1 MPKNYYLEKM
11 KNFPTLILL
20 LVLATACN
28 PRQPESTS
36 LSPAPTSYSF
46 LVGTY
51 TDSAHQGIQELY
63 FSPSENKFEVEIIA
77 SEIQNP
83 SFVLTNAE
91 GNLVF
96 SLEEDQSKTGGNI
109 LVFERSNR
117 LEKLIPL
124 DTIPSY
130 GDHPCYLGL
139 SPDEKLLAVANY
151 TGGSLSLFEVSPSHQ
166 LKFIQT
172 IQHFGKSVNP
182 ARQENP
188 HVHSTLFS
196 PDGKYLLAADL
207 GTDKIYVY
215 QIDRSLENP
224 LSLFAEYPMTPGDGP
239 RHLVFS
245 SGGSRI
251 LVVQEMAAVLEV
263 FEFQDGK
270 MNSIARHSLVSD
282 AFSGK
287 VGAAEI
293 RVFEDGKFAYASNR
307 GDANAV
313 VVFEKRGNG
322 YVKIQEIYS
331 GGIMPRNF
339 NLTRDGLFLIV
350 ANQAS
355 NDLVVFARNLETG
368 LLTPTQWKLSI
379 HKPSYLFQ
387 LPD

>member
-1 MPKNYYLEKM
+1 M
-11 KNFPTLILL
+11 KDFPLLILL
-20 LVLATACN
+20 LVLATACTK
-28 PRQPESTS
+28 QKPESTP
-36 LSPAPTSYSF
+36 LATQPTSYSF

-63 FSPSENKFEVEIIA
+63 FSPSENKFEAKIIA
-77 SEIQNP
+77 SKIQNP
-83 SFVLTNAE
+83 SFVLTNRE

-96 SLEEDQSKTGGNI
+96 SLEEEQSKKGGNI
-109 LVFERSNR
+109 LILERSN
-117 LEKLIPL
+117 LSEKLIPL
-124 DTIPSY
+124 DTVPSY

-151 TGGSLSLFEVSPSHQ
+151 TGGSLSLFEVSLSHR

-172 IQHFGKSVNP
+172 IQHFGNSIDP
-182 ARQENP
+182 ARQESP
-188 HVHSTLFS
+188 HVHSTVFS

-215 QIDRSLENP
+215 QIDQSSENP
-224 LSLFAEYPMTPGDGP
+224 LSLFAEYPMTPGNGP
-239 RHLVFS
+239 RHLIFS
-245 SGGSRI
+245 SEGSQI

-263 FEFQDGK
+263 FDFENGK
-270 MNSIARHSLVSD
+270 IRSVARHSLVSD
-282 AFSGK
+282 TFSGK
-287 VGAAEI
+287 VGAAEVRI
-293 RVFEDGKFAYASNR
+293 FEDGKFAYVSNR

-313 VVFEKRGNG
+313 VVFEKRENG
-322 YVKIQEIYS
+322 YVKIQEISS

-339 NLTRDGLFLIV
+339 NLTRDGQFLIV

-355 NDLVVFARNLETG
+355 NDLVVFARDQKTG
-368 LLTPTQWKLSI
+368 LLTPTPWKLSI

>member
-1 MPKNYYLEKM
+1 M
-11 KNFPTLILL
+11 KDFPLLILF
-20 LVLATACN
+20 LVLAAACS
-28 PRQPESTS
+28 QQKPESTP
-36 LSPAPTSYSF
+36 LTPTSYSF

-63 FSPSENKFEVEIIA
+63 FSPSESKFEVKIIA
-77 SEIQNP
+77 SEIENP

-91 GNLVF
+91 GTLVF
-96 SLEEDQSKTGGNI
+96 SLEEGQSKKGGDI
-109 LVFERSNR
+109 LVFERSN
-117 LEKLIPL
+117 LSEKLIPL
-124 DTIPSY
+124 DTIPSF

-139 SPDEKLLAVANY
+139 SPNEKLLAVANY

-172 IQHFGKSVNP
+172 ILHAGKSVNP
-182 ARQENP
+182 ARQGSP
-188 HVHSTLFS
+188 HVHSTVFS

-245 SGGSRI
+245 SGGSQI

-263 FEFQDGK
+263 FDFENGK
-270 MNSIARHSLVSD
+270 ISPVSRHSLVSD
-282 AFSGK
+282 TFSGK

-293 RVFEDGKFAYASNR
+293 RVFEDGKFAYVSNR
-307 GDANAV
+307 GEANAIL
-313 VVFEKRGNG
+313 VFEHGENG
-322 YVKIQEIYS
+322 YVKIQEISS

-355 NDLVVFARNLETG
+355 NDLVVFARNLDTG
-368 LLTPTQWKLSI
+368 LLTPTPWKSSI

>member
-1 MPKNYYLEKM
+1 
-11 KNFPTLILL
+11 
-20 LVLATACN
+20 
-28 PRQPESTS
+28 
-36 LSPAPTSYSF
+36 
-46 LVGTY
+46 
-51 TDSAHQGIQELY
+51 
-63 FSPSENKFEVEIIA
+63 
-77 SEIQNP
+77 
-83 SFVLTNAE
+83 
-91 GNLVF
+91 
-96 SLEEDQSKTGGNI
+96 
-109 LVFERSNR
+109 
-117 LEKLIPL
+117 
-124 DTIPSY
+124 
-130 GDHPCYLGL
+130 LGL

-182 ARQENP
+182 ARQERP
-188 HVHSTLFS
+188 HVHSTVFS

-270 MNSIARHSLVSD
+270 MSSIARHSLVSD
-282 AFSGK
+282 TFSGK
-287 VGAAEI
+287 VGAAEV
-293 RVFEDGKFAYASNR
+293 RVFEDGKFAYVSNR
-307 GDANAV
+307 GDANAIL
-313 VVFEKRGNG
+313 VFENGENG
-322 YVKIQEIYS
+322 YVKIQEISS

-339 NLTRDGLFLIV
+339 NLTRDGQFLIV

-355 NDLVVFARNLETG
+355 NNLVVFARNLETG